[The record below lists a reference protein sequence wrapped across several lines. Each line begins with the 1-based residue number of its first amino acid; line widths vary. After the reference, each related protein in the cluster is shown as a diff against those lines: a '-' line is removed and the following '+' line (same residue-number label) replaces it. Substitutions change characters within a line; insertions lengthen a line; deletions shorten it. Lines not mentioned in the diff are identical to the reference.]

1 MNTKNIV
8 LCILFLLLLSGC
20 AQNSALLGPAYTLG
34 SGGTVSQAGLTY
46 GSNAALNKATG
57 KTIAGNIKKILTKK
71 DKDEDSEFKKLVK
84 KQIEETRKKLNL
96 IN

>member
-46 GSNAALNKATG
+46 SSNAALNKVTG
-57 KTIAGNIKKILTKK
+57 KTISENIKKILTKK
-71 DKDEDSEFKKLVK
+71 DEDTEFKRLVK

>member
-46 GSNAALNKATG
+46 SSNAALNKVTG
-57 KTIAGNIKKILTKK
+57 KTISENIKKILTKK
-71 DKDEDSEFKKLVK
+71 DEDSEFKKLIK